1 MRQKDSV
8 ISSLGAQARR
18 ACTLDS
24 SQNSLST
31 SGLGEIKF
39 TSELIAVT
47 SVFVVELEP
56 QWVLSQPGR
65 YSQSSQRVGALQ
77 DCESGVCIKIQRL
90 A

>member
-1 MRQKDSV
+1 MRHKDSV
-8 ISSLGAQARR
+8 ISSFGAQARL

-24 SQNSLST
+24 SQNSLRT

-47 SVFVVELEP
+47 SVFVLELEP
-56 QWVLSQPGR
+56 LWVLSKPGR
-65 YSQSSQRVGALQ
+65 YSQSTQRVGALQ

>member
-39 TSELIAVT
+39 TSELIVT